1 MRQRYL
7 KRMARP
13 EPHPPGAK
21 LQMVLVDALLVVV
34 SSRNSAGDGVLLNYV
49 RELRVLMRCI
59 PMQSAGRAKKLKIRL
74 RPAQEW
80 LGWFESTEVCQ
91 FA

>member
-1 MRQRYL
+1 
-7 KRMARP
+7 MARP

-80 LGWFESTEVCQ
+80 PGWFESTEVCQ